1 MKKSALHFP
10 LSPSGEASGVRQ
22 RAALTRRV
30 IAFSLVGISAALLA
44 LTVHAQQA
52 QKPNATA
59 DSVPLPRTHTLVG
72 SPAIYQGFEPC
83 RVIDTRNANSAFGG
97 PKLVAGATRTFD
109 LDVAGIAG
117 LCINTFPPGV
127 KAMVVN
133 VTLVN
138 EDGPGFVTIYPG
150 NGTQP
155 LASSINS
162 SGPNTVIGNEIVM
175 PLAPDGT
182 IKIFTSVGTHLVMD
196 LVGIFTNNLA
206 PDDNLFVTGNIGTGN
221 GNGMIEA
228 YNSSTTTTAVGVRGV
243 MSSAAPGT
251 FSAGVRGISNSTTGN
266 GIGVWGSQAGSGYG
280 VYGTTNGGR
289 GVYGTAGAGVGVYG
303 TTATGTGVR
312 GDATNGGFAGFF
324 LGDVTVL
331 GTLSK
336 SAGTF
341 KIDHPADPAN
351 KYLSHSFIE
360 SPDMMNIYNG
370 NVTTNA
376 KGEAVVTMPEY
387 FSALNKD
394 FRYQL
399 TPVGSFAQAMVA
411 KEIAQNKFVIK
422 TNKPNVK
429 VSWQITGIRH
439 DAYADAHRVQVE
451 EEKQGVERGAYL
463 NPEVFGQP
471 ADKGIAY
478 LRGQLQETE
487 KNAAQT
493 ASAQPASAGGN

>member
-1 MKKSALHFP
+1 M
-10 LSPSGEASGVRQ
+10 
-22 RAALTRRV
+22 
-30 IAFSLVGISAALLA
+30 
-44 LTVHAQQA
+44 
-52 QKPNATA
+52 
-59 DSVPLPRTHTLVG
+59 
-72 SPAIYQGFEPC
+72 
-83 RVIDTRNANSAFGG
+83 IDTRNATGTFGG

-109 LDVAGIAG
+109 LDVAGIGG
-117 LCINTFPPGV
+117 LCVNSFPPNV

-155 LASSINS
+155 VASSINS

-182 IKIFTSVGTHLVMD
+182 VKVFTSVGTHLVMD
-196 LVGIFTNNLA
+196 LVGIFTNDL
-206 PDDNLFVTGNIGTGN
+206 DDGDNFFVTGNIGTGS

-228 YNSSTTTTAVGVRGV
+228 YNSSATANSVGVRGV
-243 MSSAAPGT
+243 MLNAAPGA
-251 FSAGVRGISNSTTGN
+251 FSAGVRGINNGTTAN
-266 GIGVWGSQAGSGYG
+266 GVGVWGSHAGTGWG
-280 VYGTTNGGR
+280 VYGTATGNGR
-289 GVYGTAGAGVGVYG
+289 GVYGLSSSGRGVQGETATGVGVYG
-303 TTATGTGVR
+303 NATG
-312 GDATNGGFAGFF
+312 GGFAGFF
-324 LGDVTVL
+324 VGDVTIL

-370 NVTTNA
+370 NVVTNA
-376 KGEAVVTMPEY
+376 QGEAVVTLPEY
-387 FSALNKD
+387 FSVLNKD

-411 KEIAQNKFVIK
+411 KEIAENKFVIK
-422 TNKPNVK
+422 TDKPNVK
-429 VSWQITGIRH
+429 VSWQVTGIRH

-471 ADKGIAY
+471 AEKGIGYA
-478 LRGQLQETE
+478 RSQMQQEQE
-487 KNAAQT
+487 ASAQT
-493 ASAQPASAGGN
+493 AEAKPATSGGAGGR